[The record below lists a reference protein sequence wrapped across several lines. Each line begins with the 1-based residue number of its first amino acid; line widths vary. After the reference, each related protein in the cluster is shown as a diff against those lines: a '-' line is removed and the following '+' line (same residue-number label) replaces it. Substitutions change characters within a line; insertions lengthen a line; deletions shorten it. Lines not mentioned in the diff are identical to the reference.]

1 MRAMRWLRG
10 ALALAV
16 ICAWSA
22 QAQDDDL
29 GPGDEAERPHFR
41 ERLRNALNFT
51 DEQKEQLRTVRQ
63 HLRVE
68 LEYIRGAV
76 SDGEMTPEE
85 AREQYGQAVRIHR
98 AGRDTILTDEQK
110 ALLERARRYLE
121 EERLAAPTEEPQLRR
136 PHERLIAALELTEG
150 QVAQWR
156 RLLRRVRAVHQEM
169 HDDGEV
175 SERDDFLR
183 MREAFAK
190 AFDDLLSPEQLVKLD
205 EIRDNWQARRA
216 EGREIQA
223 ADFGLYEEE
232 ELPSLVEEESWG
244 RVKEMEQD
252 DEFSE

>member
-1 MRAMRWLRG
+1 MRATRLLRG

-22 QAQDDDL
+22 QAQGEDL
-29 GPGDEAERPHFR
+29 VLGVEAERPHFR

-51 DEQKEQLRTVRQ
+51 DQQKEQLRTVRE

-68 LEYIRGAV
+68 LEYIRDAV
-76 SDGEMTPEE
+76 RDAEMTPEE
-85 AREQYGQAVRIHR
+85 AREQYRRAVRIHR
-98 AGRDTILTDEQK
+98 AGRDTILTDDQK
-110 ALLERARRYLE
+110 ALLERAQRYLE
-121 EERLAAPTEEPQLRR
+121 EERLAAPPEEPRLRR

-150 QVAQWR
+150 QVAQWL

-169 HDDGEV
+169 YDNGEIP
-175 SERDDFLR
+175 ERDDFLR

-190 AFDDLLSPEQLVKLD
+190 AFDNLLRPGQLVKLD
-205 EIRDNWQARRA
+205 EIRDNWQRRRA
-216 EGREIQA
+216 EGREIQV

-244 RVKEMEQD
+244 RIKEMERD